1 MGRRLL
7 FLGPPGAGKGTQAA
21 MVATMI
27 GIPHISTGEMLRQN
41 VADATPLGREA
52 AAIMEKGDLVPD
64 DIVVAMVAERLGR
77 DDAACGYLLDG
88 FPRNTAQAAALAA
101 EVGSDALEFALLLD
115 VADEV
120 LIDRLL
126 ARAEQL
132 GRADDNEETI
142 RRRLDVYR
150 AETEPLAAWYPK
162 HGVPV
167 LVVHGV
173 GTIPEVFARL
183 AASLSEG
190 SE

>member
-1 MGRRLL
+1 MGRKLL

-21 MVATMI
+21 MLAAVI
-27 GIPHISTGEMLRQN
+27 GVPHISTGEMLRQN
-41 VADATPLGREA
+41 VAAATPLGREA

-88 FPRNTAQAAALAA
+88 FPRNTAQAAALAVEA
-101 EVGSDALEFALLLD
+101 GSDALELALLLD

-120 LIDRLL
+120 LVDRLL
-126 ARAEQL
+126 TRAEQL

-150 AETEPLAAWYPK
+150 AETEPLAAWYPE

-173 GTIPEVFARL
+173 GTIPEVFGRL
-183 AASLSEG
+183 AVSLAERSA
-190 SE
+190 